1 MKKLSGG
8 SKRRGLQSLFVL
20 AVAIAGLFMIFR
32 LFGADEQQTLNTLQK
47 LDSGWY
53 RMEDGGPVPVSEDE
67 AIPFGEDGSVTV
79 YRPVSSAGTI
89 TTRAALYRVRMY
101 LDDVEI
107 YCFDDSAFP
116 CNDQMRSKIHC
127 DAGLRNLTSGSV
139 LSITYFQNGPAEL
152 EMPPV
157 YFGTSGDVLLAHI
170 TDEGFTLVL
179 ISVMMLCAIAV
190 MGVSIYLAL
199 NHILDNRFLDVT
211 IFLIQCG
218 LWCFCDSGLARYIS
232 HMSAGVEGISFYC
245 FMTLGIPF
253 ARLVANTGSI
263 RKHASVHIVTG
274 SFFVN
279 VVVQTIL
286 WALGVADF
294 IEMLPV
300 THVLLAAG
308 ILVCVVQMYRE
319 YRQTRGRQL
328 AILLAAFGIVG
339 FSGTLALVLYWMFA
353 ISFYGVIFELGILG
367 FIILLMGYLCVELV
381 DSLRYKAELQV
392 YERLSREDSMTGLQ
406 NRRSFDEYLQTLV
419 EALEED
425 TDAELLFLDM
435 NDLKEVND
443 RYGHK
448 AGDELIIGAA
458 QCLKEAFGAQAV
470 CFRLGGDEFCVVIP
484 LPKGEK
490 ADWRNNLEKTLERYN
505 RSHRV
510 RISLAVGSSM
520 LLDENGYPKSLS
532 DWKQEA
538 DLQMYEGKKKMK
550 QRMQGAGGKEYGV

>member
-1 MKKLSGG
+1 
-8 SKRRGLQSLFVL
+8 
-20 AVAIAGLFMIFR
+20 
-32 LFGADEQQTLNTLQK
+32 
-47 LDSGWY
+47 
-53 RMEDGGPVPVSEDE
+53 
-67 AIPFGEDGSVTV
+67 
-79 YRPVSSAGTI
+79 
-89 TTRAALYRVRMY
+89 
-101 LDDVEI
+101 
-107 YCFDDSAFP
+107 
-116 CNDQMRSKIHC
+116 
-127 DAGLRNLTSGSV
+127 
-139 LSITYFQNGPAEL
+139 
-152 EMPPV
+152 
-157 YFGTSGDVLLAHI
+157 
-170 TDEGFTLVL
+170 
-179 ISVMMLCAIAV
+179 
-190 MGVSIYLAL
+190 
-199 NHILDNRFLDVT
+199 
-211 IFLIQCG
+211 
-218 LWCFCDSGLARYIS
+218 
-232 HMSAGVEGISFYC
+232 
-245 FMTLGIPF
+245 
-253 ARLVANTGSI
+253 
-263 RKHASVHIVTG
+263 
-274 SFFVN
+274 
-279 VVVQTIL
+279 
-286 WALGVADF
+286 
-294 IEMLPV
+294 
-300 THVLLAAG
+300 
-308 ILVCVVQMYRE
+308 
-319 YRQTRGRQL
+319 
-328 AILLAAFGIVG
+328 
-339 FSGTLALVLYWMFA
+339 
-353 ISFYGVIFELGILG
+353 
-367 FIILLMGYLCVELV
+367 MGYLCVELV